1 MEKLKAKGQKI
12 KSYVDFLGNA
22 CIGVF
27 HYLGLFLIG
36 GVVIWA
42 SLIEL
47 KHVFNI
53 GEPGVENVLMLF
65 IYLELGAMVG
75 IYFKTNHLPVRFL
88 IYVGIT
94 AMIRHL
100 IGLITDHGDNHTL
113 IIFYCIGIFVLSLS
127 IFMVR
132 YSSYKFPSEKIIEEK
147 PEENK
152 IIEKR
157 IDNDDKLV

>member
-53 GEPGVENVLMLF
+53 GEELNNIESW
-65 IYLELGAMVG
+65 IYLRVTFSILV
-75 IYFKTNHLPVRFL
+75 IK
-88 IYVGIT
+88 
-94 AMIRHL
+94 
-100 IGLITDHGDNHTL
+100 
-113 IIFYCIGIFVLSLS
+113 VL
-127 IFMVR
+127 
-132 YSSYKFPSEKIIEEK
+132 FP
-147 PEENK
+147 N
-152 IIEKR
+152 
-157 IDNDDKLV
+157 

>member
-1 MEKLKAKGQKI
+1 M
-12 KSYVDFLGNA
+12 
-22 CIGVF
+22 
-27 HYLGLFLIG
+27 
-36 GVVIWA
+36 
-42 SLIEL
+42 
-47 KHVFNI
+47 
-53 GEPGVENVLMLF
+53 LMLF

-147 PEENK
+147 PEESK
-152 IIEKR
+152 IIEKYLSGDLRDEESCYVPYTFNSIERAKAFVKEKYKNFFLCEKIVYR
-157 IDNDDKLV
+157 IIPDGMDDC

>member
-1 MEKLKAKGQKI
+1 MENLKAKGQKI

-22 CIGVF
+22 CIGTF

-47 KHVFNI
+47 SHVLSI
-53 GEPGVENVLMLF
+53 GKPGIENVLMLF

-75 IYFKTNHLPVRFL
+75 IYFKTNHLPIRFL

-94 AMIRHL
+94 AMTRHL

-113 IIFYCIGIFVLSLS
+113 IIFYCVGIFVLSLS
-127 IFMVR
+127 VFMVR
-132 YSSYKFPSEKIIEEK
+132 YASYKFPSEKIIEER
-147 PEENK
+147 PEEGK
-152 IIEKR
+152 VIEKR
-157 IDNDDKLV
+157 LDNDDKVA